1 MSRSSSRFR
10 PLALAVLFPVLF
22 PILGCEPGK
31 PAAVAPSPPT
41 VVVATVERR
50 DVPIHADTVART
62 EAKDSVEI
70 FARVKA
76 TLLAREFT
84 EGSVVAAGA
93 VLYRLDPAEYQAI
106 LGSAEALVAKAE
118 ADLRL
123 AREQVTVRTAEAGL
137 AEAKARKVKADEDLA
152 RLEPLVA
159 ADAAPRQ
166 DLDAARAAVE
176 VATAG
181 VDAADATLVNSK
193 LREAVGIEVSVAGLA
208 KAKADR
214 DRARIDLS
222 YCTITAPF
230 AGRIGKSE
238 VAIGDFVGPGLTDR
252 LAAISSVDP
261 IRVSMAIIEETYLA
275 FEAAVGR
282 EDGREEA
289 DVRSDLPITL
299 TLADGSTYAHTGR
312 FTFGE
317 RDFDRE
323 TGTLTVYAEFPNPEG
338 LLRPGQFAR
347 ARFLSATVRGAAVIP
362 ERAVVEVQASRGVW
376 TVGDDG
382 VARLKTVVL
391 GEKAGDGLVIV
402 ESGLEPGERIVV
414 EGQVKIRGGGK
425 VTPVDRPATAEP
437 PAPGAAD
444 PAGGA

>member
-1 MSRSSSRFR
+1 
-10 PLALAVLFPVLF
+10 
-22 PILGCEPGK
+22 
-31 PAAVAPSPPT
+31 
-41 VVVATVERR
+41 
-50 DVPIHADTVART
+50 
-62 EAKDSVEI
+62 
-70 FARVKA
+70 
-76 TLLAREFT
+76 
-84 EGSVVAAGA
+84 
-93 VLYRLDPAEYQAI
+93 
-106 LGSAEALVAKAE
+106 
-118 ADLRL
+118 
-123 AREQVTVRTAEAGL
+123 
-137 AEAKARKVKADEDLA
+137 
-152 RLEPLVA
+152 
-159 ADAAPRQ
+159 
-166 DLDAARAAVE
+166 
-176 VATAG
+176 
-181 VDAADATLVNSK
+181 
-193 LREAVGIEVSVAGLA
+193 
-208 KAKADR
+208 
-214 DRARIDLS
+214 
-222 YCTITAPF
+222 
-230 AGRIGKSE
+230 
-238 VAIGDFVGPGLTDR
+238 
-252 LAAISSVDP
+252 
-261 IRVSMAIIEETYLA
+261 MAIIEETYLA

>member
-1 MSRSSSRFR
+1 MSPVTRLAL
-10 PLALAVLFPVLF
+10 PLALLVPLAALPAGCGPAKPV
-22 PILGCEPGK
+22 
-31 PAAVAPSPPT
+31 AAAPTPPT
-41 VVVATVERR
+41 VVVAAVERR

-76 TLLAREFT
+76 TLMAREFE

-106 LGSAEALVAKAE
+106 LNSAEALVAKAE
-118 ADLRL
+118 ADLKL

-137 AEAKARKVKADEDLA
+137 AEARARKVKADEDLA

-176 VATAG
+176 VTTAG
-181 VDAADATLVNSK
+181 VDAAEATLVNSR

-252 LAAISSVDP
+252 LAATSSVDP
-261 IRVSMAIIEETYLA
+261 IRVSMAVIEETYLA

-289 DVRSDLPITL
+289 EVRSDLPITL

-317 RDFDRE
+317 RDFDRQ
-323 TGTLTVYAEFPNPEG
+323 TGTLTVYAEFPNPAG

-347 ARFLSATVRGAAVIP
+347 ARFLSATIRDATVIP

-376 TVGDDG
+376 TVGDDD

-391 GEKAGDGLVIV
+391 GDKAGDGLVIV

-437 PAPGAAD
+437 SAPGAAA
-444 PAGGA
+444 PAGGT